1 MTYLDEFNGRLSAGR
16 RTEIE
21 AGDGVVRLALDDHES
36 GLWLTVSD
44 LDGGMG
50 CTKLTATQ
58 LRRLIADLQGKLGC
72 LTRAE

>member
-1 MTYLDEFNGRLSAGR
+1 
-16 RTEIE
+16 
-21 AGDGVVRLALDDHES
+21 
-36 GLWLTVSD
+36 
-44 LDGGMG
+44 MG